1 MFQDLGKLFKKIIS
15 STRLIF
21 IFAIVTSFVI
31 AVAVVG
37 SGNKYI
43 AVILPSLVLFP
54 ILIFAITDNRV
65 KRALWELVLCY
76 FAFVVFVQ
84 VVTTWAPLNGALSLA
99 KGFHTAGYEVPKNAL
114 LIDMVELIACALFA
128 LLSAGFG
135 GLIIITRE
143 LNAIAYTSANFYMN
157 ADKPVLAMLLA
168 WTPWGLLKVLS
179 MLMLTV
185 ALCPVIGAKFFD
197 IQKAHINQQ
206 VLLVAIGF
214 AMLGLFLRIVLSS
227 LWLEMILRCG
237 IVL

>member
-1 MFQDLGKLFKKIIS
+1 MFQDLGKLFKKITS
-15 STRLIF
+15 SASLTL
-21 IFAIVTSFVI
+21 IFAIVTSFAV

-37 SGNKYI
+37 SGNRYI
-43 AVILPSLVLFP
+43 AVILPSLVFFP
-54 ILIFAITDNRV
+54 ILIFGINDSRV
-65 KRALWELVLCY
+65 KRAIWELVLCY

-99 KGFHTAGYEVPKNAL
+99 KGFPTSGYEVPKNTL

-135 GLIIITRE
+135 GLIVITRE
-143 LNAIAYTSANFYMN
+143 LNAIAYTSANLYMN

-168 WTPWGLLKVLS
+168 WTPWELLKVLS
-179 MLMLTV
+179 MLMLTITF
-185 ALCPVIGAKFFD
+185 CPVMGTKFFS
-197 IQKAHINQQ
+197 IPKTHINQQ
-206 VLLVAIGF
+206 VLLMAIGF